1 MQAIRRAGCWR
12 TSREDDRCRCL
23 LRICNC
29 SIRPSRARST
39 ARYAAVIRDNAFIR
53 GSYVDAFER
62 EFAAAVDVKHCVSC
76 ANGTD
81 ALYLAMAALKVKPGD
96 EVITT
101 AHSWISTSAMIT
113 HAGATVVFCDTDG
126 ATFTIDPAAIEAAIT
141 PRTVGIIPVHLYGQP
156 ADMDAIMAIAN
167 KHKLWVIEDCAQA
180 HLARY
185 KGQQVGT
192 FGAAATY
199 SFYPGKNLGAMGDAG
214 AVVTN
219 DDALAEHMTMLARHG
234 GLVKHQHHI
243 EGINSRLDGMQAAIL
258 SAKLPHLPQWTKARQ
273 DAAKVYDAGLNQI
286 EDVVGAAGRARPQPR
301 LSSLHDPASA
311 PRRAGGA
318 PERQW
323 RADRDQLSDR
333 AAVSCRVAADV
344 CRDYR
349 RSTAEGN
356 RPCSRVLRRNC
367 VPERTAPR
375 VHHFASFGSEPD
387 DTELRC
393 SGASLLIH
401 PVYVA
406 SLSVSIL
413 YDYVGRHRT
422 IFSAES
428 LGGSHCCLATSK

>member
-1 MQAIRRAGCWR
+1 MPVPFADLQLQYQTIKSEIDGAI
-12 TSREDDRCRCL
+12 
-23 LRICNC
+23 
-29 SIRPSRARST
+29 
-39 ARYAAVIRDNAFIR
+39 AAVIRDNAFIR

-156 ADMDAIMAIAN
+156 ADMDAIMAIAR

-219 DDALAEHMTMLARHG
+219 DER
-234 GLVKHQHHI
+234 
-243 EGINSRLDGMQAAIL
+243 
-258 SAKLPHLPQWTKARQ
+258 
-273 DAAKVYDAGLNQI
+273 
-286 EDVVGAAGRARPQPR
+286 AGRT
-301 LSSLHDPASA
+301 HDHAGA
-311 PRRAGGA
+311 PRRPGEASASHRGHQQPARRHAGGDPVGETA
-318 PERQW
+318 ASGRSGRKRGRTPRKSTMPASTRSRMSW
-323 RADRDQLSDR
+323 CRRSRRTAAMSIISTRSSIR
-333 AAVSCRVAADV
+333 AATRW
-344 CRDYR
+344 R
-349 RSTAEGN
+349 RT
-356 RPCSRVLRRNC
+356 
-367 VPERTAPR
+367 
-375 VHHFASFGSEPD
+375 
-387 DTELRC
+387 
-393 SGASLLIH
+393 
-401 PVYVA
+401 
-406 SLSVSIL
+406 
-413 YDYVGRHRT
+413 
-422 IFSAES
+422 
-428 LGGSHCCLATSK
+428 